1 MEELGDILKRIDIK
15 NDGEPQAT
23 KDSKTPDTLLDEVC
37 EVCNGRGWITND
49 VPVDH
54 PSFGQIVTCECQRER
69 INLESHSILLRYSNL
84 AHLRRFT
91 FDSINPKRVMQ
102 NTEDQHLFKTGCKIA
117 LKYAEKPKGWLAI
130 TGPSGSGKTHLAAA
144 IGNKCVDDGETVF
157 FTHVSDLLDHLR
169 SAYSPASEVAY
180 SELFELVKTTP
191 LLILDGLGS
200 QSTTPWAEEKLR
212 QIINHRYNTEVPTIF
227 TLSIPVEEIDPY
239 ILTRLNTKDFGQI
252 INLQNPDD
260 KTKGL
265 GRIQP
270 ELLRR
275 MTFKNFD
282 VRGNNPN
289 SSQMASLEYAYQFSK
304 NYASQPDGWLTLF
317 GNTGAGKTHLAVAIA
332 VEQIN
337 RGNDVIF
344 LLVPDLLDHLRRTFS
359 PDSSVNY
366 DQLFEDVK
374 TTPLLILDDLGQ
386 ERSSPW
392 ADEKLYQIVVHRHN
406 ARLPTI
412 ITSMNDFTTEQGPI
426 ASRVKDPTTGELIK
440 IDTPD
445 YRNKT
450 RRPSRKRQTR
460 ASK

>member
-1 MEELGDILKRIDIK
+1 M
-15 NDGEPQAT
+15 
-23 KDSKTPDTLLDEVC
+23 
-37 EVCNGRGWITND
+37 
-49 VPVDH
+49 
-54 PSFGQIVTCECQRER
+54 
-69 INLESHSILLRYSNL
+69 
-84 AHLRRFT
+84 
-91 FDSINPKRVMQ
+91 
-102 NTEDQHLFKTGCKIA
+102 
-117 LKYAEKPKGWLAI
+117 
-130 TGPSGSGKTHLAAA
+130 
-144 IGNKCVDDGETVF
+144 
-157 FTHVSDLLDHLR
+157 
-169 SAYSPASEVAY
+169 
-180 SELFELVKTTP
+180 
-191 LLILDGLGS
+191 
-200 QSTTPWAEEKLR
+200 
-212 QIINHRYNTEVPTIF
+212 
-227 TLSIPVEEIDPY
+227 
-239 ILTRLNTKDFGQI
+239 
-252 INLQNPDD
+252 
-260 KTKGL
+260 